1 MMGKGKPMTN
11 KINTTALRFGL
22 RAASV
27 AAIAIALAISVAQA
41 QQRQQQPQQQRGPL
55 VLKSASYFYI
65 GGKIDT
71 KGKGSPIVG
80 HMYVEYMIPQQ
91 LRSPYPIV
99 MVHGGNQTGT
109 NFTGT
114 PDGREGWAQYFVRRG
129 YAVYVVDQV
138 ARGRSAHWNQ
148 VYGDVQP
155 ARLSQ
160 VEERFVAPE
169 RFPMWPQAKL
179 HTQWPGTGRPGD
191 PEFDQF
197 YAAQA
202 VSLASFPKQQE
213 VNPPA
218 IVSLLEKIGPSIL
231 MIHSQSGAFAWPV
244 ADKRPDLVKMIVAVE
259 PNGPP
264 VRELQM
270 VGAPDWFKDG
280 TRDKLSGLGEV
291 PLNYDPPLGEGE
303 RLSFVRQEKADGPE
317 LAHCWLQKEPARKLK
332 NLANVPVA
340 VIMSEASYHAP
351 YDHCTVAYLRQAGV
365 PTDFIKLAEV
375 GVRGN
380 GHMMMLEKNSDD
392 IARVI
397 EQWTA
402 RQVANQVANQRAAKK
417 GKKK

>member
-1 MMGKGKPMTN
+1 MTKSPN
-11 KINTTALRFGL
+11 NRMLRVGL
-22 RAASV
+22 RV
-27 AAIAIALAISVAQA
+27 AAVAGLAGVLVASAAQA
-41 QQRQQQPQQQRGPL
+41 QQRQQQRGPL
-55 VLKSASYFYI
+55 VLKSASYFYV
-65 GGKIDT
+65 GGNIDMKA
-71 KGKGSPIVG
+71 KGNPIVG

-129 YAVYVVDQV
+129 YAVYIVDQV

-148 VYGDVQP
+148 AYGEVQP
-155 ARLSQ
+155 SRMSQ

-191 PEFDQF
+191 VNFDQF

-202 VSLASFPKQQE
+202 VSVASFPKQQE
-213 VNPPA
+213 INPPA
-218 IVSLLEKIGPSIL
+218 IIALMEKIGPSIL

-280 TRDKLSGLGEV
+280 ATDKLSGLGEV
-291 PLNYDPPLGEGE
+291 PLNYDPPLGSGE
-303 RLSFVRQEKADGPE
+303 RLSFVRQEKADGPD

-332 NLANVPVA
+332 YLANIPVV
-340 VIMSEASYHAP
+340 VIQSEASYHAP
-351 YDHCTVAYLRQAGV
+351 YDHCTAAYLRQAGV
-365 PTDFIKLAEV
+365 RTDFIRLADH
-375 GVRGN
+375 GIRGN

-392 IARVI
+392 IARVM

-402 RQVANQVANQRAAKK
+402 RQIANERGGRK
-417 GKKK
+417 GKRK

>member
-1 MMGKGKPMTN
+1 MTDSFN
-11 KINTTALRFGL
+11 VTTLRAGL
-22 RAASV
+22 RAV
-27 AAIAIALAISVAQA
+27 AVVAIAGLLATPAAQA
-41 QQRQQQPQQQRGPL
+41 QQKQQQQRGPL
-55 VLKSASYFYI
+55 VLKSASYFYV
-65 GGKIDT
+65 GGNIDT

-129 YAVYVVDQV
+129 YAVYIVDQV
-138 ARGRSAHWNQ
+138 ARGRSAHWNDY
-148 VYGDVQP
+148 YGAVQP
-155 ARLSQ
+155 SRMSQ

-169 RFPMWPQAKL
+169 RFPVWPQAKL
-179 HTQWPGTGRPGD
+179 HTQWPGTGKPGD
-191 PEFDQF
+191 VNFDQF

-202 VSLASFPKQQE
+202 VSIASFPKQQE
-213 VNPPA
+213 INPPA
-218 IVSLLEKIGPSIL
+218 IIALMEKIGPSIL

-270 VGAPDWFKDG
+270 VGAPDWFKDSA
-280 TRDKLSGLGEV
+280 TDKLSGLGEV
-291 PLNYDPPLGEGE
+291 PLNYDPPLGDGE
-303 RLSFVRQEKADGPE
+303 RLSFVRQEKADGPD

-332 NLANVPVA
+332 NLANIPV
-340 VIMSEASYHAP
+340 VVVMSEASYHAP
-351 YDHCTVAYLRQAGV
+351 YDHCTVAYLKQAGV
-365 PTDFIKLAEV
+365 PTDFIRLADV
-375 GVRGN
+375 GIRGN

-392 IARVI
+392 IARVM

-402 RQVANQVANQRAAKK
+402 RQIANERGARK

>member
-1 MMGKGKPMTN
+1 MTEN
-11 KINTTALRFGL
+11 FNATTLRAGL
-22 RAASV
+22 RAAV
-27 AAIAIALAISVAQA
+27 VVALAGLLAAPAAQA
-41 QQRQQQPQQQRGPL
+41 QQKQQQRGPL
-55 VLKSASYFYI
+55 VLKSASYFYV

-71 KGKGSPIVG
+71 KAKGSPIVG

-129 YAVYVVDQV
+129 YAVYIVDQV
-138 ARGRSAHWNQ
+138 ARGRSAHWNEY
-148 VYGDVQP
+148 YGAVQP
-155 ARLSQ
+155 SRLNQ

-169 RFPMWPQAKL
+169 RFPVWPQAKL
-179 HTQWPGTGRPGD
+179 HTQWPGTGKPGD
-191 PEFDQF
+191 VNFDQF

-202 VSLASFPKQQE
+202 VSVASFPKQQE
-213 VNPPA
+213 INPPA
-218 IVSLLEKIGPSIL
+218 IIALMEKIGPSIL

-280 TRDKLSGLGEV
+280 TTDKLSGLGEV
-291 PLNYDPPLGEGE
+291 PLNYDPPLKDGEK
-303 RLSFVRQEKADGPE
+303 LSFVRQQKADGPD
-317 LAHCWLQKEPARKLK
+317 LAHCWLQREPARKLK
-332 NLANVPVA
+332 NLANIPVL
-340 VIMSEASYHAP
+340 VVMSEASYHAP
-351 YDHCTVAYLRQAGV
+351 YDHCTVAYLKQASV
-365 PTDFIKLAEV
+365 PTDFIRLADV
-375 GVRGN
+375 GIRGN

-392 IARVI
+392 IARVM
-397 EQWTA
+397 EEWTA
-402 RQVANQVANQRAAKK
+402 RQIGNGRGARR

>member
-1 MMGKGKPMTN
+1 MTTSLN
-11 KINTTALRFGL
+11 NRMLRVGLRFAAVAGL
-22 RAASV
+22 AGLMAV
-27 AAIAIALAISVAQA
+27 PAAQA
-41 QQRQQQPQQQRGPL
+41 QQQRGPL
-55 VLKSASYFYI
+55 VLKSASYFYV
-65 GGKIDT
+65 GGNIDT

-80 HMYVEYMIPQQ
+80 HMYVEYMIPQR

-129 YAVYVVDQV
+129 YAVYIVDQV
-138 ARGRSAHWNQ
+138 ARGRSAHWNGY
-148 VYGDVQP
+148 YGEVQSS
-155 ARLSQ
+155 RLSQ

-169 RFPMWPQAKL
+169 RFPVWPQAKL

-191 PEFDQF
+191 VNFDQF

-202 VSLASFPKQQE
+202 VSIASFPKQQE
-213 VNPPA
+213 INPPA
-218 IVSLLEKIGPSIL
+218 LIALMEKIGPSIL

-280 TRDKLSGLGEV
+280 TTDKLSGLGEV
-291 PLNYDPPLGEGE
+291 PLNYDPPLGSGE
-303 RLSFVRQEKADGPE
+303 RLSFVRQEKADGPD

-332 NLANVPVA
+332 NLANIPVV
-340 VIMSEASYHAP
+340 VIQSEASYHAP

-365 PTDFIKLAEV
+365 RTDFIRLADH
-375 GVRGN
+375 GIRGN

-392 IARVI
+392 IARVM

-402 RQVANQVANQRAAKK
+402 RQIVNARGGRK
-417 GKKK
+417 GKRK

>member
-1 MMGKGKPMTN
+1 MTEN
-11 KINTTALRFGL
+11 PNATMLRAGL
-22 RAASV
+22 RAMAV
-27 AAIAIALAISVAQA
+27 VALAGLLAAPAAQA
-41 QQRQQQPQQQRGPL
+41 QQKQQQRGPL
-55 VLKSASYFYI
+55 VLKSASYFYV

-99 MVHGGNQTGT
+99 MIHGGNQTGT

-129 YAVYVVDQV
+129 YAVYIVDQV
-138 ARGRSAHWNQ
+138 ARGRSAHWNEY
-148 VYGDVQP
+148 YGGVQP
-155 ARLSQ
+155 ARLNQ

-169 RFPMWPQAKL
+169 RFPVWPQAKL
-179 HTQWPGTGRPGD
+179 HTQWPGTGKPGD
-191 PEFDQF
+191 VNFDQF

-202 VSLASFPKQQE
+202 VSIASFAKQQE
-213 VNPPA
+213 INPPA
-218 IVSLLEKIGPSIL
+218 IIALMEKIGPSIL

-270 VGAPDWFKDG
+270 VGAPEWFKDG

-303 RLSFVRQEKADGPE
+303 KLSFVRQDKPDGPD

-332 NLANVPVA
+332 NLASIPVS
-340 VIMSEASYHAP
+340 VIVSEASYHAP
-351 YDHCTVAYLRQAGV
+351 YDHCTALYLRQAGV
-365 PTDFIKLAEV
+365 ARTDLIRLADL

-392 IARVI
+392 IARVM
-397 EQWTA
+397 EQWVA
-402 RQVANQVANQRAAKK
+402 RQIAAERGGQK
-417 GKKK
+417 GKKR

>member
-1 MMGKGKPMTN
+1 MTN
-11 KINTTALRFGL
+11 HIKATAFRVGL
-22 RAASV
+22 RV
-27 AAIAIALAISVAQA
+27 AAVAGLAGLLVASAAQA
-41 QQRQQQPQQQRGPL
+41 QQRQQQRGPL
-55 VLKSASYFYI
+55 VLKSASYFYV
-65 GGKIDT
+65 GGNIDT

-129 YAVYVVDQV
+129 YAVYIVDQV

-148 VYGDVQP
+148 AYGEVQP
-155 ARLSQ
+155 SRMSQ

-191 PEFDQF
+191 VNFDQF

-202 VSLASFPKQQE
+202 VSIASFPKQQE
-213 VNPPA
+213 INPPA
-218 IVSLLEKIGPSIL
+218 IIALMEKIGPSIL

-244 ADKRPDLVKMIVAVE
+244 ADRRPDLVKMIVAVE

-280 TRDKLSGLGEV
+280 TTDKLSGLGEV
-291 PLNYDPPLGEGE
+291 PLNYDPPLGSGE

-332 NLANVPVA
+332 NLANIPV
-340 VIMSEASYHAP
+340 VVVMSEASYHAP

-365 PTDFIKLAEV
+365 RTDFISLAER

-392 IARVI
+392 IARVM

-402 RQVANQVANQRAAKK
+402 RQIASGRGVK

>member
-1 MMGKGKPMTN
+1 MR
-11 KINTTALRFGL
+11 AGL
-22 RAASV
+22 RAAAVV
-27 AAIAIALAISVAQA
+27 AVAGLLAAPAVQA
-41 QQRQQQPQQQRGPL
+41 QQKQQQRGPL
-55 VLKSASYFYI
+55 VLKSASYFYV
-65 GGKIDT
+65 GGNIDT

-129 YAVYVVDQV
+129 YAVYIVDQV
-138 ARGRSAHWNQ
+138 ARGRSAHWNEY
-148 VYGDVQP
+148 YGMVQP
-155 ARLSQ
+155 SRLNQ

-179 HTQWPGTGRPGD
+179 HTQWPGTGKPGD
-191 PEFDQF
+191 VNFDQF

-202 VSLASFPKQQE
+202 VSIASFAKQQE
-213 VNPPA
+213 INPPA
-218 IVSLLEKIGPSIL
+218 LIALMEKIGPSIL

-280 TRDKLSGLGEV
+280 TTDKLSGLGEV
-291 PLNYDPPLGEGE
+291 PLTYDPPLRAGE
-303 RLSFVRQEKADGPE
+303 RLSFVRQQKADGPD

-332 NLANVPVA
+332 NLANIPV
-340 VIMSEASYHAP
+340 VVVMSEASYHAP
-351 YDHCTVAYLRQAGV
+351 YDHCTVAYLRQASV
-365 PTDFIKLAEV
+365 PTDFIRLADV
-375 GVRGN
+375 GIRGN
-380 GHMMMLEKNSDD
+380 GHMMMLEKNSDE
-392 IARVI
+392 IARVM
-397 EQWTA
+397 EQWTERQIGNDRGA
-402 RQVANQVANQRAAKK
+402 RK

>member
-1 MMGKGKPMTN
+1 MTEN
-11 KINTTALRFGL
+11 PNATMLRAGL
-22 RAASV
+22 RAMAV
-27 AAIAIALAISVAQA
+27 VALAGLLAAPAAQA
-41 QQRQQQPQQQRGPL
+41 QQKQQQRGPL
-55 VLKSASYFYI
+55 VLKSASYFYV
-65 GGKIDT
+65 GGKIDP
-71 KGKGSPIVG
+71 KSKGSPIVG

-99 MVHGGNQTGT
+99 MIHGGNQTGT

-129 YAVYVVDQV
+129 YAVYIVDQV
-138 ARGRSAHWNQ
+138 ARGRSAHWNEY
-148 VYGDVQP
+148 YGGVQP
-155 ARLSQ
+155 ARLNQ

-169 RFPMWPQAKL
+169 RFPVWPQAKL
-179 HTQWPGTGRPGD
+179 HTQWPGTGKPGD
-191 PEFDQF
+191 VNFDQF

-202 VSLASFPKQQE
+202 VSLTSFAKQQE
-213 VNPPA
+213 INPPA
-218 IVSLLEKIGPSIL
+218 IIALLEKIGPSIV

-303 RLSFVRQEKADGPE
+303 KLSFVRQDKPDGPD

-332 NLANVPVA
+332 NLASIPVS
-340 VIMSEASYHAP
+340 VIVSEASYHAP
-351 YDHCTVAYLRQAGV
+351 YDHCTALYLRQAGV
-365 PTDFIKLAEV
+365 ARTDLIRLADL

-392 IARVI
+392 IARVM
-397 EQWTA
+397 EQWVA
-402 RQVANQVANQRAAKK
+402 RQIAAERGGQK
-417 GKKK
+417 GKKR

>member
-1 MMGKGKPMTN
+1 MTTSLN
-11 KINTTALRFGL
+11 NRMLRVGL
-22 RAASV
+22 RVASV
-27 AAIAIALAISVAQA
+27 AGLAGLLAVPAAQA
-41 QQRQQQPQQQRGPL
+41 QQQRGPL
-55 VLKSASYFYI
+55 VLKSASYFYV
-65 GGKIDT
+65 GGNIDT

-80 HMYVEYMIPQQ
+80 HMYVEYMIPQR

-129 YAVYVVDQV
+129 YAVYIVDQV
-138 ARGRSAHWNQ
+138 ARGRSAHWNGY
-148 VYGDVQP
+148 YGEVQP
-155 ARLSQ
+155 SRLSQ

-169 RFPMWPQAKL
+169 RFPVWPQAKL

-191 PEFDQF
+191 VNFDQF

-202 VSLASFPKQQE
+202 VSIASFPKQQE
-213 VNPPA
+213 INPPA
-218 IVSLLEKIGPSIL
+218 LIALMEKIGPSIL

-280 TRDKLSGLGEV
+280 TTDKLSGLGEV
-291 PLNYDPPLGEGE
+291 PLNYDPPLGSGE
-303 RLSFVRQEKADGPE
+303 RLSFVRQEKADGPD

-332 NLANVPVA
+332 NLANIPVV
-340 VIMSEASYHAP
+340 VIQSEASYHAP

-365 PTDFIKLAEV
+365 RTDFIRLADH
-375 GVRGN
+375 GIRGN

-392 IARVI
+392 IARVM

-402 RQVANQVANQRAAKK
+402 RQIVNARGGRK
-417 GKKK
+417 GKRK

>member
-1 MMGKGKPMTN
+1 MTSTFN
-11 KINTTALRFGL
+11 AATLRAGL
-22 RAASV
+22 RAAVVV
-27 AAIAIALAISVAQA
+27 AVAGLLAAPAAQA
-41 QQRQQQPQQQRGPL
+41 QQKQQQRGPL

-80 HMYVEYMIPQQ
+80 HMYVEYMIPQR
-91 LRSPYPIV
+91 LTSPHPIV

-129 YAVYVVDQV
+129 YAVYIVDQV
-138 ARGRSAHWNQ
+138 ARGRSAHWNAY
-148 VYGDVQP
+148 YGAVQP
-155 ARLSQ
+155 SRLSQ

-169 RFPMWPQAKL
+169 RFPVWPQAKL

-191 PEFDQF
+191 ASFDQF

-202 VSLASFPKQQE
+202 VSVASFAKQQE
-213 VNPPA
+213 INPPA
-218 IVSLLEKIGPSIL
+218 LIALMEKIGPSIL

-244 ADKRPDLVKMIVAVE
+244 ADQRPDLVKMIVAVE

-264 VRELQM
+264 VRELQFI
-270 VGAPDWFKDG
+270 GAPDWFKDG

-291 PLNYDPPLGEGE
+291 PLTYDPPLGSDE
-303 RLSFVRQEKADGPE
+303 RLSFVRQQKAAGPD

-340 VIMSEASYHAP
+340 VVMSEASYHAA
-351 YDHCTVAYLRQAGV
+351 YDHCTVAYLKQASV
-365 PTDFIKLAEV
+365 PTDFIRLADV
-375 GVRGN
+375 GIRGN

-392 IARVI
+392 IARVMDEWI
-397 EQWTA
+397 A
-402 RQVANQVANQRAAKK
+402 RQLGNERGARK

>member
-1 MMGKGKPMTN
+1 MR
-11 KINTTALRFGL
+11 AGL
-22 RAASV
+22 RAAAV
-27 AAIAIALAISVAQA
+27 AAMAGLLAASAAQA
-41 QQRQQQPQQQRGPL
+41 QQKQQRGPL
-55 VLKSASYFYI
+55 VLKSASYFYV

-80 HMYVEYMIPQQ
+80 HMYVEYMIPQR
-91 LRSPYPIV
+91 LRSPYPVV

-129 YAVYVVDQV
+129 YAVYIVDQV
-138 ARGRSAHWNQ
+138 ARGRSAHWNEY
-148 VYGDVQP
+148 YGAVQSS
-155 ARLSQ
+155 RLNQ

-169 RFPMWPQAKL
+169 RFPVWPQAKL
-179 HTQWPGTGRPGD
+179 HTQWPGTGKPGD
-191 PEFDQF
+191 VTFDQF

-202 VSLASFPKQQE
+202 VSIASFPKQQE
-213 VNPPA
+213 INPPA
-218 IVSLLEKIGPSIL
+218 IVALLEKIGPSIL

-270 VGAPDWFKDG
+270 VGAPEWFKDG

-291 PLNYDPPLGEGE
+291 PLNYDPPLSDGE
-303 RLSFVRQEKADGPE
+303 RLSFVRQEKADGPD
-317 LAHCWLQKEPARKLK
+317 LANCWLQKEPARKLR
-332 NLANVPVA
+332 NLAGIPV
-340 VIMSEASYHAP
+340 VVVMSEASYHAP

-365 PTDFIKLAEV
+365 PTDFIRLADV
-375 GVRGN
+375 GIRGN

-392 IARVI
+392 IARVM
-397 EQWTA
+397 EEWTA
-402 RQVANQVANQRAAKK
+402 RQIAAGRGGRK
-417 GKKK
+417 GKGKQ

>member
-1 MMGKGKPMTN
+1 MTTSLN
-11 KINTTALRFGL
+11 NRMLRVGL
-22 RAASV
+22 RV
-27 AAIAIALAISVAQA
+27 AAVAGLAGLMAVPAAQA
-41 QQRQQQPQQQRGPL
+41 QQQRGPL
-55 VLKSASYFYI
+55 VLKSASYFYV
-65 GGKIDT
+65 GGNIDT

-80 HMYVEYMIPQQ
+80 HMYVEYMIPQR

-129 YAVYVVDQV
+129 YAVYIVDQV
-138 ARGRSAHWNQ
+138 ARGRSAHWNGY
-148 VYGDVQP
+148 YGEVQP
-155 ARLSQ
+155 SRLSQ

-169 RFPMWPQAKL
+169 RFPVWPQAKL

-191 PEFDQF
+191 VNFDQF

-202 VSLASFPKQQE
+202 VSIASFPKQQE
-213 VNPPA
+213 INPPA
-218 IVSLLEKIGPSIL
+218 LIALMEKIGPSIL

-280 TRDKLSGLGEV
+280 TTDKLSGLGEV
-291 PLNYDPPLGEGE
+291 PLNYDPPLGSGE
-303 RLSFVRQEKADGPE
+303 RLSFVRQEKADGPD

-332 NLANVPVA
+332 NLANIPVV
-340 VIMSEASYHAP
+340 VIQSEASYHAP

-365 PTDFIKLAEV
+365 RTDFIRLADH
-375 GVRGN
+375 GIRGN

-392 IARVI
+392 IARVM

-402 RQVANQVANQRAAKK
+402 RQIVNARGGRK
-417 GKKK
+417 GKRK